1 MGTAHPGPRSQIN
14 GVELAGCGASQTE
27 AGSGGTG
34 GGGGAVQT
42 LSSGSPSTGR
52 DSTVGGTHGGSF
64 RLERWLNLS
73 WAEWR
78 APTICPVGDTN
89 RASPTPLLWTAKHV
103 YSGWEPGEDGA
114 LSQCTHHKNFDDG
127 LAGQQHPLSGF
138 PEHRRVPGALG
149 AEVHLL
155 SLISP
160 SVGSVN
166 PTQAPP
172 LEGA

>member
-1 MGTAHPGPRSQIN
+1 MHPGPRGQIN
-14 GVELAGCGASQTE
+14 GVELAGCGASRTE
-27 AGSGGTG
+27 AGNGGREER
-34 GGGGAVQT
+34 GAAQI

-52 DSTVGGTHGGSF
+52 GSTVAGDPWRRGFG
-64 RLERWLNLS
+64 LEQWLNLS
-73 WAEWR
+73 SAKWR
-78 APTICPVGDTN
+78 APTLCPVADTN
-89 RASPTPLLWTAKHV
+89 RASPTPLLRTAKHV
-103 YSGWEPGEDGA
+103 SSSWEPGEGGA

-155 SLISP
+155 WLVSP

-166 PTQAPP
+166 PTQALP